1 MPYEIEKPVAILAE
15 TKELVMLLKD
25 KDREAFSTLYDKYSA
40 ALFGFIGRIVRSNHV
55 AEELLQDVFVKIWRN
70 IESYEPARGALFTW
84 MVSIARNTC
93 IDHLRSK
100 QYKTDVQT
108 SAIPEDV
115 ESFPIMFSET
125 NNTENKDLHKLSQT
139 LDEKYRRIIDMLYFM
154 GYSQKEVARELDI
167 PLGTVKTRSRKALI
181 QLREMI
187 QKKPD

>member
-1 MPYEIEKPVAILAE
+1 MPYEIEKPVAILAD

-70 IESYEPARGALFTW
+70 IDSYEPARGALFTW
-84 MVSIARNTC
+84 MVRIARNTC
-93 IDHLRSK
+93 IDHLRSR
-100 QYKTDVQT
+100 QYKTEVQT
-108 SAIPEDV
+108 FVIPEFL
-115 ESFPIMFSET
+115 ESFSLMFSET
-125 NNTENKDLHKLSQT
+125 HSTENKDLHTLSQK
-139 LDEKYRRIIDMLYFM
+139 LDEKYRRIIDMIYFM
-154 GYSQKEVARELDI
+154 GYSQKEVAKELDI
-167 PLGTVKTRSRKALI
+167 PLGTVKTRSRAALI